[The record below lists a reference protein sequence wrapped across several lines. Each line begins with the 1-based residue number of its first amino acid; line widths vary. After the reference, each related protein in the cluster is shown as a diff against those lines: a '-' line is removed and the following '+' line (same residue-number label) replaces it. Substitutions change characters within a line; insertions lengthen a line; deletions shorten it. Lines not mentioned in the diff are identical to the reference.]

1 MLPAGKL
8 TTFGGSFIVDDFA
21 RFLKILALIGS
32 AATLI
37 LSTEFLADPS
47 RRIFEYAILVLLSTL
62 GMMVLIS
69 AGDLIML
76 YLGLELMSL
85 ALYVVAASNRD
96 NAKSTEAG
104 LKYFVLGALSS
115 GMLLYGASLIYG
127 FTGTVSFAGIA
138 AAAKTGS
145 IGIVFGLVFLLA
157 GLCFKVSAV
166 PFHMWTPDVY
176 EGAPTPV
183 TAFFASAP
191 KVAALAV
198 FTRVALTAF
207 PGIVPQWQQI
217 VVFVAIASMVLG
229 SFAAIGQKNIK
240 RLMAYS
246 SIGHMGF
253 ALVGLAAGTAEGAQG
268 VLVYIAI
275 YVAMTLGSFAV
286 ILTMKRNGQHVENI
300 SDFAGLSRTNPLLAF
315 FFAMLLFSLAGIPPL
330 AGFFAKWYVF
340 VAAIKAG
347 LFTLAVVGVL
357 TSVVGAFYYLTI
369 IKVMYFDE
377 PLAKLDPMRV
387 ELRTVLAVAGLFNIF
402 FFVYP
407 GPLVSVAT
415 AAAKSLVLDG
425 IFARSSSHIGGLPAR
440 SLRSDRLDQCGSH
453 VARARRRARTDL
465 VRHLG
470 ADRGT
475 RAAASPLDRAARQ
488 PRQQRS
494 GGDRRVAGGRG
505 DAGLCRRACA
515 GSRRCKK

>member
-1 MLPAGKL
+1 MSFESAGYQLLPALPELALAVGAMALLMLGAYRATQTTGLVTGLAMCLLVLTGTLELALPAGRL
-8 TTFGGSFIVDDFA
+8 TTFGGSFIVDEFA
-21 RFLKILALIGS
+21 RFLKVLALIGS
-32 AATLI
+32 VTTLI
-37 LSTEFLADPS
+37 LSSEFLADPS
-47 RRIFEYAILVLLSTL
+47 RRSFEYAILVLLSTL

-85 ALYVVAASNRD
+85 ALYVVASSDRD

-138 AAAKTGS
+138 AAVKTGS

-157 GLCFKVSAV
+157 GLCFKISVV

-176 EGAPTPV
+176 EGAPTAV

-207 PGIVPQWQQI
+207 PGILTQWQQI

-229 SFAAIGQKNIK
+229 SFAAIGQKIIK

-253 ALVGLAAGTAEGAQG
+253 ALVGLAAGTAEGAEG

-286 ILTMKRNGQHVENI
+286 ILAMKRNGQHVLDI
-300 SDFAGLSRTNPLLAF
+300 SDLAGLSRTNPLLAF

-330 AGFFAKWYVF
+330 AGFFAKFYVF
-340 VAAIKAG
+340 IAAIKAG
-347 LFTLAVVGVL
+347 LFTLAVIGVL
-357 TSVVGAFYYLTI
+357 ASVVGAYYYLSI
-369 IKVMYFDE
+369 IKVMYFEE
-377 PLAKLDPMRV
+377 PLGKLDPMRL

-407 GPLVSVAT
+407 GLLVSVAS
-415 AAAKSLVLDG
+415 AA
-425 IFARSSSHIGGLPAR
+425 AR
-440 SLRSDRLDQCGSH
+440 SLF
-453 VARARRRARTDL
+453 
-465 VRHLG
+465 
-470 ADRGT
+470 
-475 RAAASPLDRAARQ
+475 
-488 PRQQRS
+488 
-494 GGDRRVAGGRG
+494 
-505 DAGLCRRACA
+505 
-515 GSRRCKK
+515 

>member
-1 MLPAGKL
+1 MSFESAGYPLLPVLPELVLAAGAMVLLMLGAYRGQQTTSLVTGLAICLLVLTGVLELLLPTGKL
-8 TTFGGSFIVDDFA
+8 TTFAGGFVVDDFA

-32 AATLI
+32 AATLV
-37 LSTEFLADPS
+37 LSAEYLADPS
-47 RRIFEYAILVLLSTL
+47 RHIFEYSILVLLSTL

-96 NAKSTEAG
+96 NVRSTEAG

-138 AAAKTGS
+138 AATKAGTG

-198 FTRVALTAF
+198 FTRVTLTAF
-207 PGIVPQWQQI
+207 PDILTQWQQI

-253 ALVGLAAGTAEGAQG
+253 ALVGLAAGTQQGVQG
-268 VLVYIAI
+268 VLVYMAI
-275 YVAMTLGSFAV
+275 YVAMTLGAFAC
-286 ILTMKRNGQHVENI
+286 ILSMRRDGQMVEEI
-300 SDFAGLSRTNPLLAF
+300 ADLAGLARTKPTMAF
-315 FFAMLLFSLAGIPPL
+315 FFAMLLFSLAGVPPL
-330 AGFFAKWYVF
+330 AGFFAKFYVF
-340 VAAIKAG
+340 LAAIQAG
-347 LFTLAVVGVL
+347 LFTLAVIGVI
-357 TSVVGAFYYLTI
+357 TSVVGCYYYLAIVKT
-369 IKVMYFDE
+369 MYFDE
-377 PLAKLDPMRV
+377 PAKPFEPMPY
-387 ELRTVLAVAGLFNIF
+387 ELKAVLAVTGLFNLL

-407 GPLVSVAT
+407 SPLIQAAD
-415 AAAKSLVLDG
+415 AAAKSL
-425 IFARSSSHIGGLPAR
+425 F
-440 SLRSDRLDQCGSH
+440 
-453 VARARRRARTDL
+453 
-465 VRHLG
+465 
-470 ADRGT
+470 
-475 RAAASPLDRAARQ
+475 
-488 PRQQRS
+488 
-494 GGDRRVAGGRG
+494 
-505 DAGLCRRACA
+505 
-515 GSRRCKK
+515 

>member
-1 MLPAGKL
+1 MSFQSAGYQLLPVLPELVLAAGAMVLLMIGAFQGVRVTGLVTALAVVLLVIVGVLELTLPAGKL
-8 TTFGGSFIVDDFA
+8 VTFNGSFIVDDFA

-32 AATLI
+32 GATLI
-37 LSTEFLADPS
+37 LSAEFLADPS
-47 RRIFEYAILVLLSTL
+47 RRIFEYSILVLLSTL

-69 AGDLIML
+69 AGDLITL

-96 NAKSTEAG
+96 DVKSTEAG

-145 IGIVFGLVFLLA
+145 IGIVFGIVFLLA

-198 FTRVALTAF
+198 FTRVTLTAF
-207 PGIVPQWQQI
+207 PGIIPEWQQI
-217 VVFVAIASMVLG
+217 VVFVAIASMALG

-253 ALVGLAAGTAEGAQG
+253 ALVGLASGTAEGAQG

-275 YVAMTLGSFAV
+275 YVAMTLGAFTV
-286 ILTMKRNGQHVENI
+286 ILAMKRDGRHVENI

-315 FFAMLLFSLAGIPPL
+315 FFAMLLFSLAGVPPL
-330 AGFFAKWYVF
+330 AGFFGKFYVF
-340 VAAIKAG
+340 VAAIQAH
-347 LFTLAVVGVL
+347 LFTLAVIGVI
-357 TSVVGAFYYLTI
+357 TSVIGAYYYLSI
-369 IKVMYFDE
+369 VKVMYFDE
-377 PLAKLDPMRV
+377 QLTRLDPVRV
-387 ELRTVLAVAGLFNIF
+387 ELRVVLAVAGLFNLF
-402 FFVYP
+402 FFIYP
-407 GPLVSVAT
+407 GPLVSVAS
-415 AAAKSLVLDG
+415 AAAKSL
-425 IFARSSSHIGGLPAR
+425 F
-440 SLRSDRLDQCGSH
+440 
-453 VARARRRARTDL
+453 
-465 VRHLG
+465 
-470 ADRGT
+470 
-475 RAAASPLDRAARQ
+475 
-488 PRQQRS
+488 
-494 GGDRRVAGGRG
+494 
-505 DAGLCRRACA
+505 
-515 GSRRCKK
+515 

>member
-1 MLPAGKL
+1 MSFETAGYQLLPVLPELVLAAGAMALLMLGAYRGQQTTSLVTGLAIGLLVLTGVLELLLPGGKL
-8 TTFGGSFIVDDFA
+8 TTFAGSFIVDDFA

-37 LSTEFLADPS
+37 LSAEYLDDPS
-47 RRIFEYAILVLLSTL
+47 RRIFEYSVLVLLSTA

-96 NAKSTEAG
+96 NVRSTEAG

-115 GMLLYGASLIYG
+115 GMLLYGTSLIYG

-138 AAAKTGS
+138 AAVKTGS
-145 IGIVFGLVFLLA
+145 SVGIVFGLVFLLA

-198 FTRVALTAF
+198 FTRVTLTAF
-207 PGIVPQWQQI
+207 PGILSQWQQI
-217 VVFVAIASMVLG
+217 VVFVAIASMALG

-253 ALVGLAAGTAEGAQG
+253 ALVGLAAGTPEGAQG

-286 ILTMKRNGQHVENI
+286 ILTMKRNGQHVEDI
-300 SDFAGLSRTNPLLAF
+300 SAFAGLSRTNPLLAF

-357 TSVVGAFYYLTI
+357 TSVVGAYYYLSI

-377 PLAKLDPMRV
+377 PLVRLDPMRM

-415 AAAKSLVLDG
+415 AAAKSL
-425 IFARSSSHIGGLPAR
+425 F
-440 SLRSDRLDQCGSH
+440 
-453 VARARRRARTDL
+453 
-465 VRHLG
+465 
-470 ADRGT
+470 
-475 RAAASPLDRAARQ
+475 
-488 PRQQRS
+488 
-494 GGDRRVAGGRG
+494 
-505 DAGLCRRACA
+505 
-515 GSRRCKK
+515 